1 MKECSNMLSY
11 LATFGFRKKT
21 FHILSAVALLAVT
34 ACSTNRTNSARN
46 LPAKNSIAEVT
57 PAESFPDAV
66 AARVPE
72 VTPVGTFLGPVTEH
86 RMYEKF
92 FNPRR
97 PFINVTS
104 KAVGQPFIKLTLEAD
119 GNYVAEDVGP
129 TEYWIMMEGNR
140 SYPQRIV
147 KTPETGHW
155 VWETNTGK
163 VLLTTNKRGDFRWS
177 VGEFSF
183 DKEHP
188 RQLSHGKYAYLER
201 AEEE

>member
-1 MKECSNMLSY
+1 M
-11 LATFGFRKKT
+11 KT
-21 FHILSAVALLAVT
+21 FYILPAVALMAVT
-34 ACSTNRTNSARN
+34 ACSTNRTNSHRN
-46 LPAKNSIAEVT
+46 SPAENPVAEVT

-72 VTPVGTFLGPVTEH
+72 VSPVGTFLGPVTEH
-86 RMYEKF
+86 RKYEIL

-104 KAVGQPFIKLTLEAD
+104 EAVGQPFIKLTLEAD

-129 TEYWIMMEGNR
+129 TEYWIMVEGNR

-155 VWETNTGK
+155 SWNTNTGEII
-163 VLLTTNKRGDFRWS
+163 LTTDKRAYFRWK

-183 DKEHP
+183 SKDHP
-188 RQLSHGKYAYLER
+188 SQLSWGKYAYLER